1 MFAVLLLK
9 AFQEDLPPISGG
21 DEGALLSTEE
31 TISTGLKRNLRRC
44 QACVWAFAAHDP
56 ANPPEVFWRFSL

>member
-44 QACVWAFAAHDP
+44 QA
-56 ANPPEVFWRFSL
+56 